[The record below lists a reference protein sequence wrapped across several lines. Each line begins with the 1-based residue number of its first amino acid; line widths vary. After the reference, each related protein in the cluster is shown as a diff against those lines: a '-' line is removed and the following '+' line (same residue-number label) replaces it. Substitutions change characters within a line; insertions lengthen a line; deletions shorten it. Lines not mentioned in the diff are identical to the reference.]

1 MAKDNW
7 SQKAGF
13 FLTKLPNSEVIMI
26 PLLISAQINSDHGQG
41 LLEPEGR
48 IFLSHIMIIS
58 LLISVSMAPKY
69 FKPKHYSEQFTVF
82 QGNCLMSIVKW
93 ANSPKLLFWNWVVRS
108 PVLAV
113 LYNKQMKKQRKKK
126 EQERGSSKF
135 QRQNDLWRRMAKKLV
150 KNIRDK
156 ITFLEVDGKK
166 LVENIRDKIYLLGV
180 DGPLLYF

>member
-1 MAKDNW
+1 M
-7 SQKAGF
+7 
-13 FLTKLPNSEVIMI
+13 
-26 PLLISAQINSDHGQG
+26 
-41 LLEPEGR
+41 
-48 IFLSHIMIIS
+48 
-58 LLISVSMAPKY
+58 
-69 FKPKHYSEQFTVF
+69 
-82 QGNCLMSIVKW
+82 
-93 ANSPKLLFWNWVVRS
+93 
-108 PVLAV
+108 LAV

-135 QRQNDLWRRMAKKLV
+135 QRQNDLWRRMAKKIV

>member
-1 MAKDNW
+1 M
-7 SQKAGF
+7 
-13 FLTKLPNSEVIMI
+13 
-26 PLLISAQINSDHGQG
+26 
-41 LLEPEGR
+41 
-48 IFLSHIMIIS
+48 
-58 LLISVSMAPKY
+58 
-69 FKPKHYSEQFTVF
+69 
-82 QGNCLMSIVKW
+82 
-93 ANSPKLLFWNWVVRS
+93 

-135 QRQNDLWRRMAKKLV
+135 QRQNDLWRRMAKKFV